1 MKKIIWIIAAVM
13 LLASCVSRGEYE
25 AQVKKVDS
33 LMKINAAMQKELDG
47 YKYAPEKLI
56 VTIRE
61 NYTDKDYNKLK
72 KNYDLLRT
80 YHPEAKESATAK
92 SIYEQSVKDQ
102 EAARK
107 KAEEEKKKAEEE
119 RKAKM
124 KPIERI
130 MEKYSCD
137 EYTARMIQKHQVQIG
152 MTARQCEAAWGRPR
166 DINRTTGSWGVHEQW
181 CYDGVFATSQ
191 SCKLKDSRKRRLPSS
206 HQRGV
211 GTGGIRHFREGIAA
225 PETFVVY
232 CIVFCASFLKL
243 RYYGNIRNI
252 HISV

>member
-181 CYDGVFATSQ
+181 CYDGYNYLYMEDGI
-191 SCKLKDSRKRRLPSS
+191 LKSI
-206 HQRGV
+206 Q
-211 GTGGIRHFREGIAA
+211 
-225 PETFVVY
+225 
-232 CIVFCASFLKL
+232 
-243 RYYGNIRNI
+243 N
-252 HISV
+252 